1 MLLGSN
7 FVMHKKMASLWR
19 YLRTPVLLTSA
30 TVFAIGCA
38 SKNPLIDEADPIETS
53 KPVPAREET
62 KPAWKEEETTQTL
75 SGTKMPDRNAA
86 EATQQEISES
96 ENELN
101 TKPTGM
107 KKWLN
112 MLAPYKVNIQQG
124 NFISSEMLAK
134 IRPGMTKEQV
144 RFVLGT
150 PLLTDMF
157 HAGRWDYIF
166 RLQKPNGATTTYRVT
181 VFFSG
186 NLVDHI
192 INDRLPSEAEYLS
205 HITSDDESPEKAV
218 KEKDKDNTE
227 STAQDTRKAQV
238 PEQSSV
244 PENAYEP
251 PAESGS
257 VTTTGPASEATS
269 DTPSDP
275 VTTSGPD
282 HAAATNLSPE
292 SANPPESAGQ
302 KATPHVPETGNT
314 GYARPVRIPKPVKAH
329 APASVPE
336 TVQPSGQEIRQTSP
350 VPARDSRLSSRP
362 VAPPAPVRAPEP
374 ASTPEPVS
382 APVPEMTRDPSAN
395 TEQAN
400 RLRQSARREALARTM
415 QVDTDDSEN
424 VSSGNIST
432 FEPISTP
439 SRIGKMLP
447 ASPNDELIG
456 NIQ

>member
-1 MLLGSN
+1 M
-7 FVMHKKMASLWR
+7 
-19 YLRTPVLLTSA
+19 
-30 TVFAIGCA
+30 
-38 SKNPLIDEADPIETS
+38 
-53 KPVPAREET
+53 
-62 KPAWKEEETTQTL
+62 
-75 SGTKMPDRNAA
+75 
-86 EATQQEISES
+86 
-96 ENELN
+96 
-101 TKPTGM
+101 
-107 KKWLN
+107 
-112 MLAPYKVNIQQG
+112 
-124 NFISSEMLAK
+124 
-134 IRPGMTKEQV
+134 
-144 RFVLGT
+144 
-150 PLLTDMF
+150 
-157 HAGRWDYIF
+157 
-166 RLQKPNGATTTYRVT
+166 
-181 VFFSG
+181 
-186 NLVDHI
+186 
-192 INDRLPSEAEYLS
+192 PSEAEYLS

-227 STAQDTRKAQV
+227 STAQDTREAQV